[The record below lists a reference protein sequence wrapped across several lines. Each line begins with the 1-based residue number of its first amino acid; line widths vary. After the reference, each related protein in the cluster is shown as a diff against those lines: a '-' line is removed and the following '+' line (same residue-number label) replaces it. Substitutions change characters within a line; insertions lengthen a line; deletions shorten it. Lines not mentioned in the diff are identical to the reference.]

1 MVSIRVMWRSR
12 NEYGIAIEIVNEIIE
27 MLKSRGLTVRKSKV
41 FPLRNGEDGGGR
53 VYILAYIS
61 FFG

>member
-41 FPLRNGEDGGGR
+41 FPLRNGEGGR
-53 VYILAYIS
+53 VYIEAY
-61 FFG
+61 